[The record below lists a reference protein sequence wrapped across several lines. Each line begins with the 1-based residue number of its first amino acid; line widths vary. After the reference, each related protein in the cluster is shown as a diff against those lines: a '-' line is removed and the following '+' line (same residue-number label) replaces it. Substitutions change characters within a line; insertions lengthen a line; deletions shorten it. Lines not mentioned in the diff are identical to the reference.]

1 MPSHKRPMAAAAVL
15 SMPVVF
21 RVGAHALRVGQI
33 AEGRWNVSL
42 DDGPP
47 TGPYAT
53 QVDAWEAGVRL
64 ADSADRAT

>member
-1 MPSHKRPMAAAAVL
+1 MSPPKRTLAAPAVL

-21 RVGAHALRVGQI
+21 RVGTHALRVGQI
-33 AEGRWNVSL
+33 AEGRWNVSV

-47 TGPYAT
+47 AGPYAT

-64 ADSADRAT
+64 ADSADRAR